1 MKIKF
6 AITIALLLFQYS
18 INAQIQSLHDIHN
31 KADSLVKKYWG
42 INNFNKFIKLDKEAS
57 QYHVLNNHWDKS
69 SSFNHSLDFNPNVFR
84 YKYKVN
90 HPIFD
95 SLEYP
100 IQFLLDSLGELMVGF
115 NPKGLIK
122 FKNLDSI
129 KTTSNKEAIAI
140 AYNTKLFINNRKLNT
155 ELVWY
160 ASDEFPFW
168 SGYVWI
174 VKSFYNKPQHEGCY
188 RYDFDAILIDLL
200 TGNIVEKRIRKR

>member
-1 MKIKF
+1 MKIKI
-6 AITIALLLFQYS
+6 AISITLLLFQYS
-18 INAQIQSLHDIHN
+18 INGQVQSLLDIHN
-31 KADSLVKKYWG
+31 KADSLVKNYWG
-42 INNFNKFIKLDKEAS
+42 VDNFNKFIELDKEAS
-57 QYHVLNNHWDKS
+57 QYHAFNNNWDKS
-69 SSFNHSLDFNPNVFR
+69 SSFNHPLDFNPNVFR

-95 SLEYP
+95 ILEYP
-100 IQFLLDSLGELMVGF
+100 IQFLLDSLGKLMVGF

-122 FKNLDSI
+122 FKDLDSI
-129 KTTSNKEAIAI
+129 KTTSNKEAITI
-140 AYNTKLFINNRKLNT
+140 ANNTKLFIKGRKLET

-160 ASDEFPFW
+160 ASDESPFW

-174 VKSFYNKPQHEGCY
+174 VKSFYNKPQYEGCY